1 MNHSQKQLRERILA
15 LPSALRAKL
24 FIEDDTDSIGC
35 ALYADAKGDIF
46 VMPDEQYYKRTHG
59 VVRLM
64 PQIVVPFCYAYNLGE
79 FESVE
84 DYETAVL
91 TSVVDEN
98 IEAIERKYTAN
109 LATVRAPG
117 DLNPNPMF
125 GF

>member
-1 MNHSQKQLRERILA
+1 MNQSQKQLRERILG
-15 LPSALRAKL
+15 LPAALRAKL
-24 FIEDDTDSIGC
+24 FIEDDTDNIAC
-35 ALYADAKGDIF
+35 ALYADAEGGIF
-46 VMPDEQYYKRTHG
+46 VMPDEHYYKRIQG

-91 TSVVDEN
+91 SSVVYEN
-98 IEAIERKYTAN
+98 IEAIEQNYTAN
-109 LATVRAPG
+109 LAIVRKPG